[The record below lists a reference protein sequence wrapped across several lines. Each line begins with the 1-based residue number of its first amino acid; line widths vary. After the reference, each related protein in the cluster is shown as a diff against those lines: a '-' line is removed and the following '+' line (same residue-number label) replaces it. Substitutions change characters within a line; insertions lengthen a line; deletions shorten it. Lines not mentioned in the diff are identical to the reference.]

1 MMQALGGIQ
10 PHPAAKGFDKVLIK
24 PRPPANLGHFGAR
37 FGSVRG
43 EIEVKWSWGSAS
55 EDGKARGLS
64 LEVTVPPNVQVR
76 STSCR
81 RWLGAAVHAVT
92 PPHCTTP
99 WPPSPLLPPSLVE
112 TQRRNTC
119 FFLFFFGVFFGLMK
133 LYPASAAQ
141 CIGQYRYPGK

>member
-99 WPPSPLLPPSLVE
+99 WPPSPLLPPSRVE
-112 TQRRNTC
+112 TQRRNTKKEHVF
-119 FFLFFFGVFFGLMK
+119 FFLGVFLD
-133 LYPASAAQ
+133 
-141 CIGQYRYPGK
+141 